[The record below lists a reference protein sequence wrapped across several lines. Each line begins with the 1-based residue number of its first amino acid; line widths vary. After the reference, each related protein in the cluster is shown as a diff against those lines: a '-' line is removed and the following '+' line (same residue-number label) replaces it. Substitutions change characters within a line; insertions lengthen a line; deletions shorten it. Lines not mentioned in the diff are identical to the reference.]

1 MPCIKAET
9 IYTGNDVIRDAY
21 LHLDGER
28 ITGIS
33 QQAQGTEEVPPRFL
47 S

>member
-9 IYTGNDVIRDAY
+9 IYTGKEVIRDAY

-28 ITGIS
+28 ITGWQHWYLYLFMI
-33 QQAQGTEEVPPRFL
+33 
-47 S
+47 